1 MNFRKLRQ
9 MSSRI
14 ETGSINRRLFVIGS
28 VSLFLIGIL
37 VLRLWVLQVIR
48 GEYFRRRS
56 ENNRIE
62 TKLVPGLRGRILDRN
77 GRLLAGNRA
86 AFHLALI
93 PRSVPDLENSLSR
106 LKEQTGLDP
115 VRARARIRR
124 GNPFKPIIVQRDLS
138 REAVAQVMEHRW
150 ELPGVLVQVNPQR
163 EYPYNAMAAQMM
175 GYLGRI
181 SESRLKKKKGYH
193 RGDMT
198 GKQGIERDFEETLRG
213 SRGRRWVEVDAFG
226 REIKLLGEE
235 PAKRGKNLVLTLD
248 LELQR
253 MAESLM
259 AERPGVLIAM
269 DPRNGEILALS
280 SNPRFDPNALTN
292 GMSTELWN
300 SLLRNPLRILQD
312 RATRGQ
318 YPPGS
323 VFKIVMA
330 AAGLEE
336 NLIQPTDTLFCP
348 GNFRFHDRIHRC
360 WQAHGH
366 GNVNLHR
373 ALVESCDVFFYQLGL
388 KLGISRIARYASS
401 FGLGKPTGIVKR
413 GEKVGIVPSPGWKK
427 KVLGQ
432 PWYTGETISVS
443 IGQGYSLVTPIQIA
457 VLTAAVANGGTLF
470 RPILVRRIDE
480 SDGTV
485 LETFTPEITGQLPV
499 SPRNLKLIRN
509 ALRGVVHDPRGTGF
523 RARLPG
529 IKVAGKTGTAQ
540 VVRLKARKD
549 SKEQQ
554 TRPRTLRD
562 HAWFI
567 AFAPFEEPSIAVV
580 VLAEHAGQG
589 GSRYAPLAKALIA
602 HHLGIAVPQPQARI
616 KVSPPSPLLHYA
628 SRNEGGEE

>member
-1 MNFRKLRQ
+1 MNFRKIRW
-9 MSSRI
+9 SSSQI
-14 ETGSINRRLFVIGS
+14 EAGSINRRLIVIGS
-28 VSLFLIGIL
+28 VFLFLIGIL
-37 VLRLWVLQVIR
+37 ALRLWVLQVIQ
-48 GEYFRRRS
+48 GEDLRQRS

-62 TKLVPGLRGRILDRN
+62 TKPVPGIRGKILDRN
-77 GRLLAGNRA
+77 GFLLAGNRA

-93 PRSVPDLENSLSR
+93 PRSIPDLENSLSR

-115 VRARARIRR
+115 VRAMAKIRR
-124 GNPFKPIIVQRDLS
+124 GNPFKPIIVQRNLS

-150 ELPGVLVQVNPQR
+150 ELPGVLIQINPQR
-163 EYPYNAMAAQMM
+163 EYPYNAIAAQMM
-175 GYLGRI
+175 GYLGKI
-181 SESRLKKKKGYH
+181 SKSQLKKEKDYRH
-193 RGDMT
+193 GDMI

-226 REIKLLGEE
+226 REIKLLGER
-235 PAKRGKNLVLTLD
+235 PAKSGKNLVLTLD
-248 LELQR
+248 LELQQ

-259 AERPGVLIAM
+259 TDRPGALIAM
-269 DPRNGEILALS
+269 DPRNGEILALA
-280 SNPRFDPNALTN
+280 SNPKFDPNVLTN
-292 GMSTELWN
+292 GLSVELWN
-300 SLLRNPLRILQD
+300 SLRQNPLRIIQD

-323 VFKIVMA
+323 VFKIIMA

-336 NLIQPTDTLFCP
+336 NLIQPTDTFSCP
-348 GNFRFHDRIHRC
+348 GNFKFRDRTYRC
-360 WQAHGH
+360 WQARGHGH
-366 GNVNLHR
+366 VDLHR
-373 ALVESCDVFFYQLGL
+373 ALVESCDVFFYELGL
-388 KLGISRIARYASS
+388 KLGISRIAQYASA
-401 FGLGKPTGIVKR
+401 FGLGKPTGIVEQ

-432 PWYTGETISVS
+432 PWYPGETVSVS

-470 RPILVRRIDE
+470 RPTLVRRIEE

-485 LETFTPEITGQLPV
+485 VETFAPEITGQLPV
-499 SPRNLKLIRN
+499 SPKNLKLIRN
-509 ALRGVVHDPRGTGF
+509 ALRGVVHEPRGTGF

-554 TRPRTLRD
+554 TKPRFLRD

-567 AFAPFEEPSIAVV
+567 AFAPFDEPSIAVV

-589 GSRYAPLAKALIA
+589 GSRYAPLAKAFIA
-602 HHLGIAVPQPQARI
+602 HHLKIIDPQPQARI
-616 KVSPPSPLLHYA
+616 KVSSSSPRLHHA
-628 SRNEGGEE
+628 PHNE

>member
-1 MNFRKLRQ
+1 MNFRKIRRPP
-9 MSSRI
+9 SRI
-14 ETGSINRRLFVIGS
+14 EAGSINRRLIVIGS

-37 VLRLWVLQVIR
+37 TLRLWVLQVIQ
-48 GEYFRRRS
+48 GEDFRRRS

-62 TKLVPGLRGRILDRN
+62 TKPVPGIRGKILDRN

-93 PRSVPDLENSLSR
+93 PRSIPDLENSLSR

-115 VRARARIRR
+115 VRAMAKIRR
-124 GNPFKPIIVQRDLS
+124 SNPFKPMIVQRNLS

-150 ELPGVLVQVNPQR
+150 ELPGVLIQINPQR
-163 EYPYNAMAAQMM
+163 EYPYNAIAAQMM
-175 GYLGRI
+175 GYLGKI
-181 SESRLKKKKGYH
+181 SKSQLKKEKGYRH
-193 RGDMT
+193 GDMI

-213 SRGRRWVEVDAFG
+213 ARGRRWVEVDAFG
-226 REIKLLGEE
+226 REIKLLGER
-235 PAKRGKNLVLTLD
+235 PAKPGKNLVLTLD
-248 LELQR
+248 LELQQ

-259 AERPGVLIAM
+259 ADRSGVLIAM
-269 DPRNGEILALS
+269 DPRDGKILALA

-292 GMSTELWN
+292 GMSVELWN
-300 SLLRNPLRILQD
+300 SLRQNPLRILQD

-336 NLIQPTDTLFCP
+336 NLIQPTDTFFCP
-348 GNFRFHDRIHRC
+348 GNFKFHDRTYRC
-360 WQAHGH
+360 WQARGH

-373 ALVESCDVFFYQLGL
+373 ALVESCDVFFYELGL
-388 KLGISRIARYASS
+388 KLGISRIAQYASA

-427 KVLGQ
+427 KILGQ
-432 PWYTGETISVS
+432 PWYPGETVSVS

-470 RPILVRRIDE
+470 RPTLVRRIEE

-485 LETFTPEITGQLPV
+485 LETFAPEITGRLPV
-499 SPRNLKLIRN
+499 SPKNLKLIRN

-554 TRPRTLRD
+554 TKPRFLRD

-589 GSRYAPLAKALIA
+589 GSRYAPLAKAFIA
-602 HHLGIAVPQPQARI
+602 HHLEIAAPQPQARI
-616 KVSPPSPLLHYA
+616 KVSSPSPRLHHA
-628 SRNEGGEE
+628 PHNE